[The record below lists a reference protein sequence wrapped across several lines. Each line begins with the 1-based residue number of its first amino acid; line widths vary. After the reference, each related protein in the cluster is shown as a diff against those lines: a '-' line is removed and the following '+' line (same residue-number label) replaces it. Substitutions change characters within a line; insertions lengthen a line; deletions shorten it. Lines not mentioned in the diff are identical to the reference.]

1 MPRIILKCRY
11 LKHEKAH
18 LAHLVRYIATR
29 EGVEMAR
36 DTHDHLPA
44 TARQKQLIDEL
55 LRALPD
61 TQESYEYRDYQANP
75 TMGNASAFIAISIEQ
90 NMDLVAKKE
99 NYVDYIA
106 SRPGVEKRGTH
117 GLFTDAGV
125 PVILSRVQE
134 EVARHEGNVWT
145 FILSIRREDAVRL
158 GYDNVKRWEALLRGK
173 RMQMAEAMKM
183 SPENL
188 VWYAAFHQAGHHP
201 HVHMIAYSRDP
212 GKGS

>member
-1 MPRIILKCRY
+1 
-11 LKHEKAH
+11 
-18 LAHLVRYIATR
+18 
-29 EGVEMAR
+29 
-36 DTHDHLPA
+36 
-44 TARQKQLIDEL
+44 
-55 LRALPD
+55 
-61 TQESYEYRDYQANP
+61 
-75 TMGNASAFIAISIEQ
+75 MGNASAFIAISIEQ
-90 NMDLVAKKE
+90 NMDLVAKEGKLCGL
-99 NYVDYIA
+99 YSQP
-106 SRPGVEKRGTH
+106 SRGREKGTH

-212 GKGS
+212 GKGFLTEKGIEQMRAMYAKRNIPSGYV